1 MSSIMHRPVEVEA
14 RPDYRIWIR
23 YQDGSE
29 GEVDLSNL
37 AGRGV
42 FNLWDDYTAFENV
55 RIADDGAIR
64 WSEDVEL
71 CPDAMYMKLTGQS
84 HEEALTSFKTQAHA

>member
-1 MSSIMHRPVEVEA
+1 MHRPVEVEA
-14 RPDYRIWIR
+14 RSDYRIWIR

-29 GEVDLSNL
+29 GEVDLSPV

-71 CPDAMYMKLTGQS
+71 CPDATYMKLTGQS
-84 HEEALTSFKTQAHA
+84 PEEALTSFKTRAHA